1 MQANRQMVKSPLK
14 KKVIT
19 SLLIILVYLIGRH
32 IPLPLVDVDAS
43 AFGGLNRDLM
53 TIASLVSGGDFSQV
67 SLFTLGLGPWMST
80 MILWG
85 FFSTSKKL
93 NLQKM
98 PMAVADRWR
107 KIIMIIISVIQSLGL
122 LSFMTFQTWLLPFD
136 RLGFLIIV
144 AFLSIA
150 GCFVMMWLANLNM
163 IFGLGSSSIIILVG
177 LISSLPARLSQAL
190 AKDSHFSSHLWVY
203 GLILIFAI
211 TALVVTIFLE
221 RAEYRIPLERVM
233 IHNDFAHKSYIP
245 IKMNVAGGMAI
256 MYGMTLLVLPQ
267 YFLSGLQMVYP
278 HNQTIAYLISN
289 LVLSKSFGLTVY
301 LIILFLLTIGF
312 ALVNVKPD
320 KVTEGLQEMGDY
332 IHGVQPGS
340 PTFTFLNKIVKQVG
354 FLGGAYTCFIIGF
367 PLVLGHY
374 YKVDTTISTFPG
386 TVLIL
391 ATLLFT
397 IFDQVEMLQLNK
409 QYRNIL

>member
-14 KKVIT
+14 KKAIA

-43 AFGGLNRDLM
+43 AFGGLNGDLM

-85 FFSTSKKL
+85 FLSTSKKL
-93 NLQKM
+93 NVQKM
-98 PMAVADRWR
+98 SLVVADRWR
-107 KIIMIIISVIQSLGL
+107 KTIMIIISVIQSLGL
-122 LSFMTFQTWLLPFD
+122 LSFMAFQTWLLPFD

-150 GCFVMMWLANLNM
+150 GCFVIMWLAHLNM
-163 IFGLGSSSIIILVG
+163 IFGLGSSSLLILVG
-177 LISSLPARLSQAL
+177 LISSMPARLSQAF
-190 AKDSHFSSHLWVY
+190 AKDSHFNAHIWVY
-203 GLILIFAI
+203 GLILTFAMI
-211 TALVVTIFLE
+211 ALVVTIFLE

-233 IHNDFAHKSYIP
+233 IHNDFVHKSYIP

-267 YFLSGLQMVYP
+267 YLLSGLQMIAP
-278 HNQTIAYLISN
+278 HNQTIAYVISN
-289 LVLSKSFGLTVY
+289 LTLSKSFGLTVY
-301 LIILFLLTIGF
+301 LIILFLLTVGF

-332 IHGVQPGS
+332 IHGVKPGH
-340 PTFTFLNKIVKQVG
+340 PTFTFLNRLVKQVG

-374 YKVDTTISTFPG
+374 YKIDTTISTFPG
-386 TVLIL
+386 TILIL
-391 ATLLFT
+391 ATLLFA

-409 QYRNIL
+409 QYRSIL